1 MNSNK
6 INSKRSILKYLIVK
20 MLKPKHNK
28 RKTLITFKES
38 SIKLTADF
46 LSATMEPSRQ

>member
-20 MLKPKHNK
+20 MLKPKHNNK

-38 SIKLTADF
+38 SIKLT
-46 LSATMEPSRQ
+46 LV